1 MTGPGESDPVG
12 PDGYFDERIAARY
25 DENTARLFEPA
36 AVDPVVDFL
45 VERAK
50 GGPALELA
58 IGTGRIALP
67 LAQRGVPV
75 HGIDVSRA
83 MVARL
88 HAKPGGERIGVTI
101 GDVATTRVDGSFKL
115 AYLVYNTI
123 MNVTTQAARSPPSA
137 TSPPTSSPVGASSSR
152 S

>member
-1 MTGPGESDPVG
+1 MSSEGQSAPVG

-25 DENTARLFEPA
+25 DENSARLFEPA

-50 GGPALELA
+50 GGPALELG

-67 LAQRGVPV
+67 LTRRGVRV

-83 MVARL
+83 MVDRL
-88 HAKPGGERIGVTI
+88 LDKSGGERIAYV
-101 GDVATTRVDGSFKL
+101 L
-115 AYLVYNTI
+115 ARI
-123 MNVTTQAARSPPSA
+123 DH
-137 TSPPTSSPVGASSSR
+137 VGAELEQALHRWVELDELTKR
-152 S
+152 SG